1 MHLNA
6 RMYGNCPNRLNG
18 KNENVFHSNT
28 YSQIPYRIVT
38 LNLMDRKKKM
48 EFENE
53 RAEKDLNGL
62 FGATEVREVPCLYF
76 IYFIKN
82 RRDISALAFVFSYKS
97 ISM

>member
-48 EFENE
+48 EFEDE

-76 IYFIKN
+76 IYFIKKIDETFQ
-82 RRDISALAFVFSYKS
+82 RLLLYFLTRV
-97 ISM
+97 